1 MRCAEK
7 GQQGWPGST
16 DALPRF
22 LYWIPGQ
29 GFGRDSIAGLNKAVI
44 EVERRLE
51 EMTME
56 WMTRFAL
63 ILFVRMIA
71 RAEQAMLLA
80 RSARADG
87 SAGRSFCRPLHGSHH
102 ASRDVPR

>member
-1 MRCAEK
+1 MHFPASFI
-7 GQQGWPGST
+7 GFPGG
-16 DALPRF
+16 LRP
-22 LYWIPGQ
+22 
-29 GFGRDSIAGLNKAVI
+29 GFGRCCYGRCWKSNGNY
-44 EVERRLE
+44 E

-80 RSARADG
+80 RSARADV

-102 ASRDVPR
+102 ASQDVSR

>member
-1 MRCAEK
+1 MRGEGPARMAREH
-7 GQQGWPGST
+7 GRTSPLPLLDSWAGSV
-16 DALPRF
+16 
-22 LYWIPGQ
+22 
-29 GFGRDSIAGLNKAVI
+29 GRWCYQAVI

-80 RSARADG
+80 RSARADV

-102 ASRDVPR
+102 ASQDVSR

>member
-1 MRCAEK
+1 
-7 GQQGWPGST
+7 
-16 DALPRF
+16 
-22 LYWIPGQ
+22 
-29 GFGRDSIAGLNKAVI
+29 
-44 EVERRLE
+44 
-51 EMTME
+51 ME

-80 RSARADG
+80 RSARADV